1 MGKNLKPIKSQKEAN
16 DVKEFLIN
24 ETLKVQKIS
33 REQAAKRI
41 DALLDSGELD
51 GLDPSG
57 VLFAMIVD
65 KYMETPVN

>member
-33 REQAAKRI
+33 REQAANVPTI
-41 DALLDSGELD
+41 GEVAEL
-51 GLDPSG
+51 
-57 VLFAMIVD
+57 
-65 KYMETPVN
+65 ER